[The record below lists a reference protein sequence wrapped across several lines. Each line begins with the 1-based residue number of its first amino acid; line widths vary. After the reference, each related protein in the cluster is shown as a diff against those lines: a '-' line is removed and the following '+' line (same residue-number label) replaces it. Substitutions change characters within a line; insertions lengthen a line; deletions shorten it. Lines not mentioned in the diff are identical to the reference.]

1 MPTLY
6 LDMDGVLTDFNKNAS
21 EILKASK
28 QEREEAQKSGHW
40 SDQDWQ
46 TLKTVDHLFRNLP
59 KTNIA
64 DDLVDLARK
73 FRDDLGWKIST
84 LTAVPKGN
92 DVPDSFQD
100 KVEWMKEHYPDIR
113 VRFGPFSV
121 DKQKHAQPNDI
132 LVDDRKDNC
141 EQWEKAGGI
150 AIKVDE
156 SNRQEALAKLWDIY
170 AKKLS
175 LKRLA
180 SL

>member
-21 EILKASK
+21 EILNASK
-28 QEREEAQKSGHW
+28 QEKEKAQQSGHW
-40 SDQDWQ
+40 SNEDWQ
-46 TLKTVDHLFRNLP
+46 TLKKAKHLFRTLP

-73 FRDDLGWKIST
+73 FRDDLGWSISI

-100 KVEWMKEHYPDIR
+100 KVEWIQQYYPDIR
-113 VRFGPFSV
+113 VRFGPYSV
-121 DKQKHAQPNDI
+121 DKQRHAEPNDI

-141 EQWEKAGGI
+141 DQWNAAGGI
-150 AIKVDE
+150 AIKVNEARRED
-156 SNRQEALAKLWDIY
+156 ALAQLWDIY